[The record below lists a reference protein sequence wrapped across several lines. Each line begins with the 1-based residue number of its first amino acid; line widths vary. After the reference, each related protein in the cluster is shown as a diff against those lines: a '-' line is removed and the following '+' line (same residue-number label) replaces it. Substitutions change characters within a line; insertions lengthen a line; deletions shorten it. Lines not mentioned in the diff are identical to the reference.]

1 MKGGTSSA
9 ARPVQTS
16 APAKDTKLNALKS
29 VGVASTGIARA
40 THDGERNGIAA
51 KAALPLLQLVVGTL
65 VTASAIVGYT
75 LHPSVAAVAALMGAG
90 LIIAGAM
97 GLVRTVTQSR
107 GSCPVDASRR
117 ARL

>member
-29 VGVASTGIARA
+29 VGVAST
-40 THDGERNGIAA
+40 GIAA

-90 LIIAGAM
+90 LIIAGAR
-97 GLVRTVTQSR
+97 GLVRTGGRTVTQSR
-107 GSCPVDASRR
+107 GSCVDASRR
-117 ARL
+117 TRL